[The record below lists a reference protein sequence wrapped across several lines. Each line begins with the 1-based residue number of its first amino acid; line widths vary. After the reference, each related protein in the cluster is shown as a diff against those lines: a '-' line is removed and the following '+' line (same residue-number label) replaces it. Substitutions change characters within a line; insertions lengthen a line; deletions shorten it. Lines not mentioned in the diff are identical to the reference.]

1 MKKTVSFILLISF
14 LCLFGLPTLSQQ
26 EKQQAQQEE
35 KQELTTQE
43 ITEKMPERKRPA
55 YSRAGRKDPFMD
67 LIAQQE
73 ARRTTEGS
81 EGPQVSVEN
90 LNVIGIVKAR
100 GAFTAIITGPE
111 EFPLFIKV
119 GHKFSDGFVLSID
132 EDKVVFRKTTE
143 RGSPLFKPRDI
154 VKEINPE
161 ERR

>member
-1 MKKTVSFILLISF
+1 MKKPVSFILLISF
-14 LCLFGLPTLSQQ
+14 LCLVGLPCLSQQ
-26 EKQQAQQEE
+26 EKQQTQQEKE
-35 KQELTTQE
+35 QEVSTQE
-43 ITEKMPERKRPA
+43 ITEKMPRRSRPA
-55 YSRAGRKDPFMD
+55 YSRAGRKDPFRD

-73 ARRTTEGS
+73 ARRTTEGV
-81 EGPQVSVEN
+81 EGPLVSVEN

-100 GAFTAIITGPE
+100 GTFTAIVTSPE

-132 EDKVVFRKTTE
+132 ESKVIFRKTTE